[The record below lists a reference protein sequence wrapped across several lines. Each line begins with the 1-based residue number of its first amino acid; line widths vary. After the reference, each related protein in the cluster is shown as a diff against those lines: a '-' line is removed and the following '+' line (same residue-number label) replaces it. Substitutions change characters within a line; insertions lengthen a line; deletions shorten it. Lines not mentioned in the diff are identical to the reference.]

1 MKRLDDPEELRACC
15 RGDALCVW
23 AAQGLDGRSRAWASD
38 DRRAVV
44 VAGVNLLARERAVV
58 WGAPD
63 AAVPLLRQVVAEV
76 GPAYR
81 ALGGRTLIEAVVREV
96 PGLTAIGGFGW
107 MDRCD
112 APGDGSPGDAAPVG
126 GEAVWLPAGAGEE
139 VGRFVDMSFPD
150 SYAKPGVPGVE
161 RWAGVRDSAGR
172 LAAVGAHAWCAPT
185 VGFLSGVAVHP
196 GARRRGLG
204 RQVGGFLIAE
214 ALSTHGTV
222 ALMVDDWNQAAIRLY
237 EGMGLR
243 YRPLGAV
250 AVKG

>member
-1 MKRLDDPEELRACC
+1 MRELTDPGELTARCQ
-15 RGDALCVW
+15 GDALCVW

-63 AAVPLLRQVVAEV
+63 AAVPLLRRVVAEV

-81 ALGGRTLIEAVVREV
+81 PLGERALIEAVVQEI
-96 PGLTAIGGFGW
+96 PGLTSVGGFGW
-107 MDRCD
+107 MDRHD
-112 APGDGSPGDAAPVG
+112 APGDGLPAG
-126 GEAVWLPAGAGEE
+126 GEAAWLPAGEAEE
-139 VGRFVDMSFPD
+139 VQRFVDMSFPD

-172 LAAVGAHAWCAPT
+172 LTAVGAHAWCAPT

-196 GARRRGLG
+196 AARRRGLG
-204 RQVGGFLIAE
+204 RQVGGFLIAG
-214 ALSTHGTV
+214 ALKTHGTA

-250 AVKG
+250 VVRK